1 MYEGTDNLRA
11 RLEDRSLQL
20 KAGQIRLFVPQWE
33 EISQDK
39 EILKMLEG
47 ADIEFS
53 EIPLPPQ
60 KRQKLVFSQYQCKA
74 IDGEIE
80 ELLRKEVIVACE
92 HTEGEFIF
100 PCLSDSKKIT
110 NTA

>member
-1 MYEGTDNLRA
+1 M
-11 RLEDRSLQL
+11 
-20 KAGQIRLFVPQWE
+20 PQWE

-60 KRQKLVFSQYQCKA
+60 KRQKLVFSRDHCKA
-74 IDGEIE
+74 INGEIE
-80 ELLRKEVIVACE
+80 ELL
-92 HTEGEFIF
+92 G
-100 PCLSDSKKIT
+100 
-110 NTA
+110 